1 MSAVAPPEG
10 SDRSDGSD
18 LSDRQEKASPG
29 PGRSLTGFYVAVC
42 IVIAL
47 GLVGAWF
54 WQTWTVWWFDA
65 DEAKR
70 RQVEAAR
77 QLSLPVEKSVDLGDG
92 VNLEL
97 VLVPAGRFRM
107 GSPAKEKDRED
118 NEAQH
123 WVVITRPFYIG
134 KYEVTQEV
142 WEKVMGTNPS
152 WFKGAKN
159 PVECVSWD
167 DCQDF
172 LKKLNASGKAQGTF
186 RLPTE
191 AEWEY
196 ACRAGT
202 KSRFCSGDADG
213 ALADYAWYG
222 ANSGGTHPVGTRKP
236 NAWGLFDCHGN
247 VWEWCADW
255 YGYDCYTRWPKDDP
269 TGPATGSDRVLRG
282 GPWDF
287 NPGFCRSSGRDR
299 SILAGRIGN
308 LGFRAVV
315 VPAGL

>member
-1 MSAVAPPEG
+1 VTEPADQPAPA
-10 SDRSDGSD
+10 
-18 LSDRQEKASPG
+18 K
-29 PGRSLTGFYVAVC
+29 PGRSLTGFYVAICVLL
-42 IVIAL
+42 AL
-47 GLVGAWF
+47 GLLGAWM
-54 WQTWTVWWFDA
+54 WVAWNRWWFDA
-65 DEAKR
+65 GEAQR
-70 RQVEAAR
+70 RQAQAAR
-77 QLSLPVEKSVDLGDG
+77 QLGLPVEKVVDLGDG
-92 VNLEL
+92 VKLEL
-97 VLVPAGRFRM
+97 VLIPAGRFRM
-107 GSPAKEKDRED
+107 GVQAGED
-118 NEAQH
+118 DDQKTGYQ
-123 WVVITRPFYIG
+123 WVRITKSFQMG
-134 KYEVTQEV
+134 KYEVTQEQ

-152 WFKGAKN
+152 NFKGAKN
-159 PVECVSWD
+159 PVENVSWD
-167 DCQDF
+167 DCQEF
-172 LKKLNASGKAQGTF
+172 LKKLNALPHPNPLPPGEGARVRDLF

-191 AEWEY
+191 AEWEW

-202 KSRFCSGDADG
+202 RTRFCFGDEESG
-213 ALADYAWYG
+213 LADYGWYDG
-222 ANSGGTHPVGTRKP
+222 NSGGTTHPVGTRKP